1 MPAAAPSTQPVPA
14 DVAVTAGVLA
24 SESVSSQPSPASG
37 PCMNAEQPIP
47 APAETATHAD
57 RIAALFHAHNEAL
70 IRFLAARLHS
80 RQEALEVAQEA
91 YVRMLNLAE
100 PGAIGFLR
108 AFLFR
113 TAANLA
119 VDRMRADSRAR
130 HARNSVLLEELI
142 ETRTP
147 ERYTVGAQEIA
158 RLRECV
164 GSLPPKCRYAFLLY
178 RVQGVAIDEVA
189 RRMGLT
195 ERMVHLYVRRALEAC
210 HRVLG
215 PPEDSVGSRTDKES
229 TREPR

>member
-1 MPAAAPSTQPVPA
+1 MTAAEPTSQPVPA
-14 DVAVTAGVLA
+14 DAPVATGLPALA
-24 SESVSSQPSPASG
+24 E
-37 PCMNAEQPIP
+37 
-47 APAETATHAD
+47 APTHAD
-57 RIAALFHAHNEAL
+57 RIAALFQAHNEAL

-100 PGAIGFLR
+100 PGAVGFLR

-130 HARNSVLLEELI
+130 HARNSTFFAELI

-147 ERYTVGAQEIA
+147 ERYTVGVQEIA
-158 RLRECV
+158 QLRECV

-210 HRVLG
+210 HRVLA
-215 PPEDSVGSRTDKES
+215 PPGDSVGSRIDVGSRTDKES